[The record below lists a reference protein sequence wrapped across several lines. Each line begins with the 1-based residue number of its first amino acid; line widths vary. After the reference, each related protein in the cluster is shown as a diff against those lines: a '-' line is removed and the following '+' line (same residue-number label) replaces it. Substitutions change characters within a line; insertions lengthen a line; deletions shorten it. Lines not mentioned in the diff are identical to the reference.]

1 MRKLVRYDGES
12 SGQSIMMTIIIT
24 IITIMARATNIKR
37 TYPVPGP
44 RLRD

>member
-1 MRKLVRYDGES
+1 MRKPVRYDGDS
-12 SGQSIMMTIIIT
+12 SGQRRMMAIIIT
-24 IITIMARATNIKR
+24 IMIKMARATDIRR